1 MILQINNTFCLGIR
15 EFEPPAV
22 ASDKAILNTRPRRGS
37 TAQRLRAPAETRYWF
52 FQYRRT
58 IASLSLPCLN
68 GRDTDMIIR
77 ECQAGLPD
85 GDLLSF
91 LLTCKWRHILSE

>member
-37 TAQRLRAPAETRYWF
+37 TAQRLRAPAETRY
-52 FQYRRT
+52 
-58 IASLSLPCLN
+58 
-68 GRDTDMIIR
+68 
-77 ECQAGLPD
+77 
-85 GDLLSF
+85 
-91 LLTCKWRHILSE
+91 